1 MKAPTLL
8 VSLAAL
14 ILSSC
19 ATRFPSAGETD
30 ATPAATAR
38 ARDLLLASVAA
49 HGTDPFRAGRTIT
62 AELEGE
68 WSTLSPKVQPVL
80 VDIGY
85 RKTSTE
91 NYDLEA
97 RITKQ
102 THRGPSG
109 TKQVTRD
116 HRQRTIAV
124 SYNGT
129 PANDPEVLSAAALVA
144 DAYLMFTTTPA
155 YFLHTPNT
163 GFSPL
168 PDADLDGRSYHRL
181 RTTLIPG
188 LGDAASDDVVL
199 WIDSETRRA
208 HRVHFTLNGLESTR
222 GAHVDVTYLG
232 SSTAG
237 NTRFPNNFIEVVRAP
252 IRFKAHGWQTK
263 KLEVR

>member
-1 MKAPTLL
+1 MKAPT
-8 VSLAAL
+8 VFAGLAAL

-19 ATRFPSAGETD
+19 ATRFPAAAETD
-30 ATPAATAR
+30 STPAANAR

-49 HGTDPFRAGRTIT
+49 HGTDPFRAGHTIT
-62 AELEGE
+62 ADLEGE
-68 WSTLSPKVQPVL
+68 WSTLAPRVQPVL
-80 VDIGY
+80 VDVGY
-85 RKTSTE
+85 RKASTE
-91 NYDLEA
+91 IYDLET

-102 THRGPSG
+102 SHRGPSG
-109 TKQVTRD
+109 TKDVTRD
-116 HRQRTIAV
+116 HHQRTIAV

-129 PANDPEVLSAAALVA
+129 PADDPEVLSAAALVA

-155 YFLHTPNT
+155 YFLHTPHT

-168 PDADLDGRSYHRL
+168 PDVDLAGRSYHRL

-199 WIDSETRRA
+199 WIDSETRLA

-222 GAHVDVTYLG
+222 GAHVDVTFLD
-232 SSTAG
+232 SSTTG

-263 KLEVR
+263 KLEAQ